1 VKDRTSDWDEAEA
14 LVAKYLKTGEQHLL
28 DEILRVHTPLVER
41 VARRYAGLEMFE
53 DLVQVGFIGLLNALT
68 MFEPEKGVK
77 FSTYATHLVVGAM
90 KHHLRDRS
98 RIIREPA
105 WLQEARHRVRKAH
118 AALVQELG
126 REPNDDELIA
136 KAEITQ
142 DTLAEIRTTE
152 ELFKVA
158 SINATYDDDDEE
170 AETPGFSDEG
180 RTQLTMEERLV
191 LEEVMSGLRD
201 LEREVLYLF
210 HVEALNQTEIAVRL
224 GISPNYVGHILR
236 QSTNKLRKVLEEQE
250 EADRKIRLE
259 VGNAPTEVMDESI
272 GCYREDY
279 LMRRLDEEVH
289 RASCVGSA
297 VGFVR
302 VHFEG
307 LDALARFYGP
317 SVVENFLQNA
327 ADFLRDGVRRL
338 DVVGRVGQT
347 GFGIIFP
354 GTGEQVRVAHD
365 RIRAKVQGWLER
377 NAGASQIGVSMG
389 VAYYPECGRSGRTLF
404 AAARLVR
411 VADRRAA

>member
-1 VKDRTSDWDEAEA
+1 MKDRTPDWDGAEA

-28 DEILRVHTPLVER
+28 DEILRAHTPLVER

-105 WLQEARHRVRKAH
+105 WLQEVRHRVRKAH

-126 REPNDDELIA
+126 REPNDAEVAA
-136 KAEITQ
+136 KAEIEPE
-142 DTLAEIRTTE
+142 TLAEIRATE
-152 ELFKVA
+152 DLFKVA

-170 AETPGFSDEG
+170 AETAGFSDEG
-180 RTQLTMEERLV
+180 RTQLGMEERLV

-210 HVEALNQTEIAVRL
+210 HVETLNQTEIANRL

-259 VGNAPTEVMDESI
+259 VGNAPTEVVDEAI
-272 GCYREDY
+272 GCYREEY

-302 VHFEG
+302 VHFDG
-307 LDALARFYGP
+307 LDTLAKFYGP
-317 SVVENFLQNA
+317 TVVEDFLRNA
-327 ADFLRDGVRRL
+327 SDFLRDGVRRL
-338 DVVGRVGQT
+338 DILGRVGET

-354 GTGEQVRVAHD
+354 GTGEQVRVAHH
-365 RIRAKVQGWLER
+365 RILERMKGWLER
-377 NAGASQIGVSMG
+377 SAGASQIAVSMG
-389 VAYYPECGRSGRTLF
+389 VAYYPESGRSGRTLY
-404 AAARLVR
+404 ASAKLIR
-411 VADRRAA
+411 VSDRRAA

>member
-1 VKDRTSDWDEAEA
+1 VKDRTSEWDEAEA

-28 DEILRVHTPLVER
+28 DEILRRHTPLVER

-68 MFEPEKGVK
+68 LFEPEKGVK

-105 WLQEARHRVRKAH
+105 WLQEVRNRVRKAH
-118 AALVQELG
+118 ATLMQEIG
-126 REPNDDELIA
+126 REPNDDELA
-136 KAEITQ
+136 ARAEITSE
-142 DTLAEIRTTE
+142 TLAEIRATE
-152 ELFKVA
+152 DLFKVA

-170 AETPGFSDEG
+170 ADTAGFSDEG
-180 RTQLTMEERLV
+180 RTQLGMEERLV

-210 HVEALNQTEIAVRL
+210 HVEALNQTEIAIRL
-224 GISPNYVGHILR
+224 GISPNYVGHVLR

-250 EADRKIRLE
+250 AAERKIRLE
-259 VGNAPTEVMDESI
+259 VGNAPTEVLDEAI
-272 GCYREDY
+272 GCYREEY

-289 RASCVGSA
+289 RASCLGAA

-302 VHFEG
+302 VHFDG
-307 LDALARFYGP
+307 LGALAKFYGQ
-317 SVVENFLQNA
+317 SAVEDFLRNA
-327 ADFLRDGVRRL
+327 SGFLRDGVRRL
-338 DVVGRVGQT
+338 DVVGRVGET

-365 RIRAKVQGWLER
+365 RIRGKVERWLQR
-377 NAGASQIGVSMG
+377 NAGASQIAVSMG
-389 VAYYPECGRSGRTLF
+389 VAYYPESGRSGRTLF
-404 AAARLVR
+404 ASAKLVR
-411 VADRRAA
+411 VGDRRAA

>member
-1 VKDRTSDWDEAEA
+1 MKDRTSDWDGAEA
-14 LVAKYLKTGEQHLL
+14 LVTKYLKTGEQHLL
-28 DEILRVHTPLVER
+28 DEILRAHTPLVER

-68 MFEPEKGVK
+68 MFEPDKGVK
-77 FSTYATHLVVGAM
+77 FSTYATHLVVGAI

-118 AALVQELG
+118 ATLVQELG

-136 KAEITQ
+136 KAEITPE
-142 DTLAEIRTTE
+142 TLSEIRATE

-158 SINATYDDDDEE
+158 SINATYDDDDED

-191 LEEVMSGLRD
+191 LEEIMSGLRD

-210 HVEALNQTEIAVRL
+210 HVEALNQTEVAVRL

-250 EADRKIRLE
+250 QADRKIRLE
-259 VGNAPTEVMDESI
+259 VGNAPTEVMDEAI

-317 SVVENFLQNA
+317 SVVEDFLQNA
-327 ADFLRDGVRRL
+327 AAFLRDGVRRL
-338 DVVGRVGQT
+338 DILGRVGET

-377 NAGASQIGVSMG
+377 NAGASHIGVSMG
-389 VAYYPECGRSGRTLF
+389 VAYYPESGRSGRTLF
-404 AAARLVR
+404 AAAKLVR
-411 VADRRAA
+411 VAGRRAA

>member
-1 VKDRTSDWDEAEA
+1 MKDRTSDWDEAEA
-14 LVAKYLKTGEQHLL
+14 LVTKYLRTGEQHLL
-28 DEILRVHTPLVER
+28 DDILRAHTPLVER
-41 VARRYAGLEMFE
+41 VARRYAGLELFE

-68 MFEPEKGVK
+68 LFEPEKGVK

-105 WLQEARHRVRKAH
+105 WLQEIRHRVRKAH

-126 REPNDDELIA
+126 REPSDEELLA
-136 KAEITQ
+136 KAEITPE
-142 DTLAEIRTTE
+142 TLAEIRATE
-152 ELFKVA
+152 DLFKVA
-158 SINATYDDDDEE
+158 SIHATYDDDDEE
-170 AETPGFSDEG
+170 VETPGFSDEG
-180 RTQLTMEERLV
+180 RTQLGMEERLV

-210 HVEALNQTEIAVRL
+210 HIEALNQTEIAVRL

-236 QSTNKLRKVLEEQE
+236 QSTNKLRKVLEEHE

-259 VGNAPTEVMDESI
+259 VGNAPTEVIDVCI
-272 GCYREDY
+272 GCYREEY

-289 RASCVGSA
+289 RASCVGSS

-302 VHFEG
+302 VHFDG
-307 LDALARFYGP
+307 LDVLAKFYGHD
-317 SVVENFLQNA
+317 VVE
-327 ADFLRDGVRRL
+327 DFLRNAAEFLRGGVRRL
-338 DVVGRVGQT
+338 DIVGRIGET

-365 RIRAKVQGWLER
+365 RIRGRMEGWLQR
-377 NAGASQIGVSMG
+377 NTGASQISVSMG
-389 VAYYPECGRSGRTLF
+389 VAYYPESGRSGRTLF
-404 AAARLVR
+404 ASAKLVR
-411 VADRRAA
+411 ISDRRAA

>member
-1 VKDRTSDWDEAEA
+1 MKDRTSDWDEAEA

-28 DEILRVHTPLVER
+28 DDILRVHTPLVER
-41 VARRYAGLEMFE
+41 VARRYAGLELFE

-68 MFEPEKGVK
+68 LYEPGKGVK

-105 WLQEARHRVRKAH
+105 WLQEVRHRVRKAH

-126 REPNDDELIA
+126 REPSDPELA
-136 KAEITQ
+136 ARAEIGPE
-142 DTLAEIRTTE
+142 TLAEIRATE
-152 ELFKVA
+152 ELFRVA

-170 AETPGFSDEG
+170 AEAPGFSDEG
-180 RTQLTMEERLV
+180 RTQLGMEERLV

-201 LEREVLYLF
+201 LEREVLCMF
-210 HVEALNQTEIAVRL
+210 HAEALSQTEIAKRL
-224 GISPNYVGHILR
+224 GISPNYVSHILR
-236 QSTNKLRKVLEEQE
+236 QSTNKLRKVIEEHE

-259 VGNAPTEVMDESI
+259 VGNAPTEVMDEGV
-272 GCYREDY
+272 GCYREEY

-302 VHFEG
+302 VHFDG
-307 LDALARFYGP
+307 VDALAKFYGP
-317 SVVENFLQNA
+317 AVVEDFLRNA

-338 DVVGRVGQT
+338 DILGRIGDT

-354 GTGEQVRVAHD
+354 GTGEQVRIAHD
-365 RIRAKVQGWLER
+365 RIRGKVKSWLER
-377 NAGASQIGVSMG
+377 NAGASQITVSMG
-389 VAYYPECGRSGRTLF
+389 VAYYPESGRSGRTLY
-404 AAARLVR
+404 AAAKLHR